1 MKLNDAILGAVFA
14 LIAVVVLFQVRTF
27 PTLPNQPYGPG
38 TFPGII
44 AVIML
49 ICGGGLILGG
59 VRSRAP
65 VLVLSDWIRTP
76 GAPLR
81 MAAMVGFVVVY
92 IFLSKPVGFPLL
104 VPVLMTALLCIMK
117 VRPVMAVPIALLTT
131 GAIWLL
137 FSKLLLVPL
146 PLGLLTEVI
155 Y

>member
-1 MKLNDAILGAVFA
+1 MKLNDAILGTVFV
-14 LIAVVVLFQVRTF
+14 LIALLVLYQVRTF

-44 AVIML
+44 AIVML
-49 ICGGGLILGG
+49 LGGGGLIVNGIMT
-59 VRSRAP
+59 RAP
-65 VLVLSDWIRTP
+65 VLVLAGWIRTP
-76 GAPLR
+76 GAMGR
-81 MAAMVGFVVVY
+81 MAAMIGFVLLY

-104 VPVLMTALLCIMK
+104 VPVLLTGLLCVMQ
-117 VRPVMAVPIALLTT
+117 VRVFHAVPIALLST

-137 FSKLLLVPL
+137 FAKALLVPL